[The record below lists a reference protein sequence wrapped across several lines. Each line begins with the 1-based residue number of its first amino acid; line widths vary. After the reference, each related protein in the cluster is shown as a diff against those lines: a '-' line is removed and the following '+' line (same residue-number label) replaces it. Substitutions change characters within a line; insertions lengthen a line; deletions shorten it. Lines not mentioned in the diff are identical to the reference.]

1 MLAASIAARAASG
14 AFVRR
19 HRAVQRLLHSCERA
33 STRRGQQNEIQ
44 PISAADLRGASPRS
58 RICSWLAGGLPASKP
73 LILVLPALV
82 ATGLSRQSLGERT
95 AQA

>member
-1 MLAASIAARAASG
+1 
-14 AFVRR
+14 
-19 HRAVQRLLHSCERA
+19 
-33 STRRGQQNEIQ
+33 
-44 PISAADLRGASPRS
+44 
-58 RICSWLAGGLPASKP
+58 LPASKP